1 MVFTSLEF
9 LTLFL
14 PLVLLIYVLA
24 RPQWRNG
31 VLLVGSWVFFG
42 WLSPM
47 FMLLHTVLSVIAW
60 VGGLL
65 IDRAPFGSKPKR
77 CQIKSVTTVTTA

>member
-42 WLSPM
+42 
-47 FMLLHTVLSVIAW
+47 
-60 VGGLL
+60 
-65 IDRAPFGSKPKR
+65 
-77 CQIKSVTTVTTA
+77 

>member
-31 VLLVGSWVFFG
+31 VLLVGSWVFRRLRRHFEDF
-42 WLSPM
+42 L
-47 FMLLHTVLSVIAW
+47 
-60 VGGLL
+60 
-65 IDRAPFGSKPKR
+65 
-77 CQIKSVTTVTTA
+77 